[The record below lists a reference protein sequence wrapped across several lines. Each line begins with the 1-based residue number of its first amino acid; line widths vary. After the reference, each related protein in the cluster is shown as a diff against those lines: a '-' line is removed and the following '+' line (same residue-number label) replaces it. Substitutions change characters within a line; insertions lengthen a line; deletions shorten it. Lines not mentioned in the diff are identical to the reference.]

1 MKQLGIT
8 EIFMKIRSDSNNKL
22 LVNEILNIS
31 LCVVAINGVL
41 REDS

>member
-22 LVNEILNIS
+22 PVNEILNIY